1 MSRNEGGEE
10 EKLFVWV
17 VLLSLKVAFLRRITV
32 VREGISLVEDRV
44 TGNTLQSDDMGIA
57 ERSTVIPFS
66 SE

>member
-10 EKLFVWV
+10 ERLLVWT

-32 VREGISLVEDRV
+32 LREGMSVGENRM